1 MRLVRGVICCMS
13 DADGKFRLDLMG
25 PFRLSAGDGGRIEVA
40 SKRGQA
46 LIATLA
52 VSRGGD
58 RTRSWLQERLW
69 GSRQQP
75 QAQASLRRELSNL
88 RRIVNGPHGTLID
101 ADHNRVWI
109 ELDRVEVADLSP
121 HASGEFLEGL
131 DIQGEEAFEDW
142 LREQRRAIEARL
154 ERDAIGQVR
163 LPETIIDLSKPVP
176 GFAGRP
182 AIAVLP
188 LNNLTGDDALA
199 YLADGISEELSEG
212 LARLKWLPVIARSAS
227 FLYRGREIELRQIGA
242 ALGARYIV
250 EGSLRRSRDIL
261 RLGLQMADVET
272 GLSVWSHTTDIPLA
286 FTQAMLDELIREI
299 VGVMDMRIDA
309 AEKTRASARTPD
321 RMDVD
326 DLIWRGR
333 WHLHRFTREDSELA
347 ESCFREALALAP
359 NSAEALIQL
368 TFFHARSIWAERK
381 EEGRMRELRALA
393 QRAIVADGE
402 DGRGFMY
409 AGMAE
414 LWMRQTRK
422 ALALFDKAVELNPSL
437 SLAHA
442 QIGSAHI
449 LRDAPAA
456 AEAPLRLA
464 LRLGPNDEHNFYVL
478 GELAVAHYMMGQW
491 DRAIDH
497 ADQSLLRR
505 TAYWYAH
512 TTKIS
517 ALVEK
522 GEIKEAQFAARHLM
536 QAKPDFSPRFVDW
549 LPFSDPRWNDR
560 LKLGLRRAGI
570 G

>member
-1 MRLVRGVICCMS
+1 MRLVTGVICCMS
-13 DADGKFRLDLMG
+13 NADEKLRLDLMG
-25 PFRLSAGDGGRIEVA
+25 PFRLSGGDGRRIEVA

-69 GSRQQP
+69 GSRQLP

-88 RRIVNGPHGTLID
+88 RRIVNRPHCTLIN

-109 ELDRVEVADLSP
+109 ELDRVEVAELSP
-121 HASGEFLEGL
+121 NSSGEFLEGL

-142 LREQRRAIEARL
+142 LREQRRAIEAQI

-163 LPETIIDLSKPVP
+163 LPESIIDLSKPVP
-176 GFAGRP
+176 GFADRP

-199 YLADGISEELSEG
+199 YLADGISEELSEM

-227 FLYRGREIELRQIGA
+227 FLYRGRGIELRQIGA
-242 ALGARYIV
+242 SLGARYIV
-250 EGSLRRSRDIL
+250 EGSLRRSKDML

-272 GLSVWSHTTDIPLA
+272 GLSVWSHTSDIPLT
-286 FTQAMLDELIREI
+286 FTQTMLDELIREI
-299 VGVMDMRIDA
+299 VGVADMRIDA
-309 AEKTRASARTPD
+309 AEKTRASVKTPD
-321 RMDVD
+321 RMDVN

-333 WHLHRFTREDSELA
+333 WHLHRFTREDSDLA
-347 ESCFREALALAP
+347 ESCFRQALALAP

-368 TFFHARSIWAERK
+368 TFFHARSIWTQRK
-381 EEGRMRELRALA
+381 EETKMRELRALA
-393 QRAIVADGE
+393 QRAIIADGE

-414 LWMRQTRK
+414 LWMRRTHK
-422 ALALFDKAVELNPSL
+422 ALTLFDKAIELNPSL

-442 QIGSAHI
+442 QIGSTHI
-449 LRDAPAA
+449 LGDTPAA

-478 GELAVAHYMMGQW
+478 GELAIAHCMMGQW

-512 TTKIS
+512 TTKIN
-517 ALVEK
+517 ALVQK
-522 GEIKEAQFAARHLM
+522 GDLKEAQFAARHLK
-536 QAKPDFSPRFVDW
+536 QVKPDFSLRFVDW
-549 LPFSDPRWNDR
+549 LPFADQKWNEF
-560 LKLGLRRAGI
+560 LKSGLQKAGI